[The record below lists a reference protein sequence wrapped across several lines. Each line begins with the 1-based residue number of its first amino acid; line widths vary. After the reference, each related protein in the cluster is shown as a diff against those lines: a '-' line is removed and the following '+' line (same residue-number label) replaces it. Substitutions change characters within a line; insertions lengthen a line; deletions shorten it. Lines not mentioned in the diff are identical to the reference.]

1 MAAIV
6 QKGTTLKIGY
16 GSLAYTGFVPR
27 DWTHTPTGEQKE
39 IKGTDNQTMTVLVE
53 NLGDQHS
60 GSLLIL
66 DASGSITPPAKGSTV
81 TLTPP
86 GGTSTNYR
94 CVDSSVTFGPE
105 EAILNLTIIK
115 EASMTYS

>member
-16 GSLAYTGFVPR
+16 GSLSYTGFVPQ
-27 DWTHTPTGEQKE
+27 DWTHTPTGEQKTL
-39 IKGTDNQTMTVLVE
+39 KGTDNQTLTVLVE
-53 NLGDQHS
+53 DLGDQHS

-66 DASGSITPPAKGSTV
+66 DSGGSIAPPAKGSTV

-94 CVDSSVTFGPE
+94 CVDSSVKFTAE
-105 EAILNLTIIK
+105 EAILSLTIIK
-115 EASMTYS
+115 EVSMSYS

>member
-16 GSLAYTGFVPR
+16 GSLAYTGYVPQ

-39 IKGTDNQTMTVLVE
+39 LKDTNNATLTVLVE

-66 DASGSITPPAKGSTV
+66 DSGGSITPPAKGATV

-94 CVDSSVTFGPE
+94 CVDSSVKFTAE
-105 EAILNLTIIK
+105 ESILSLTIIK
-115 EASMTYS
+115 EVSMTYI